1 MKSLKKSYENL
12 QGPNRFYIYQHTRAD
27 NGEVF
32 YIGKGSGRRAWRLFD
47 SGARSK
53 KWIRTA
59 NKYGVNVSIIL
70 SGLTNDA
77 AIRIE
82 RQLINSIGRRD
93 NNSGPLMNGTDGG
106 EGAWGCIVKHTEE
119 SKRLISLAAMGNQRT
134 KGMKMSEES
143 KKNCSLA
150 QRMQPP
156 RKDNTTGYKGVAIY
170 SLRKCYTAKINIEGK
185 VKTIGYYGK
194 AEDAAI
200 AYDDYAKKIWGEGNC
215 YLNFP

>member
-12 QGPNRFYIYQHTRAD
+12 QGPNRFYVYQHTRAD

-47 SGARSK
+47 SGSRSK

-59 NKYGVNVSIIL
+59 NKYGVNLSIIL

-82 RQLINSIGRRD
+82 RQLINAIGRRD

-134 KGMKMSEES
+134 KGMKMSDEVKS
-143 KKNCSLA
+143 IFSSA
-150 QRMQPP
+150 QRMSPP
-156 RKDNTTGYKGVAIY
+156 RKDNKTGYKGVAIY
-170 SLRKCYTAKINIEGK
+170 SLRNCYTAKINIEGK